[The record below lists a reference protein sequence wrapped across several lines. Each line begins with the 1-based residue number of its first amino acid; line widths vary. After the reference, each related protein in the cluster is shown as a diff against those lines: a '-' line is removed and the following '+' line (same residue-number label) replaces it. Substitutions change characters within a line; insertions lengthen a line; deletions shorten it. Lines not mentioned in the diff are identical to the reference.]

1 MTVDRLTD
9 GSATP
14 GPRTGNDYL
23 DQVAEEI
30 LALWNTASVI
40 TISGVSG
47 TNTITGTITP
57 PLISGF
63 LDGMNFILTPVAT
76 NTGAVTF
83 NGTAVVDAEGVALTA
98 GALRINSHVLLH
110 YDGGL
115 AKLVVV
121 GYAPAAVVPYGAK
134 LLRFQSVAAVASID
148 FVHGVSGVVLD
159 STYDSYIW
167 KINSAA
173 PVTDDVEAW
182 LRIGTGAG
190 PTYQT
195 ANYSW
200 YSHAVAS
207 NVAADVASTSD
218 SKIAMTRQSGTAD
231 VGNASGE
238 TFSATINFHDPDMN
252 QFFSLYGQASYRCA
266 SGVPGWS
273 VFNGTYNVQSA
284 ITALRFQF
292 ETGNI
297 ASATSA
303 LYGLTSS

>member
-1 MTVDRLTD
+1 MALDRLTD
-9 GSATP
+9 GSGTP
-14 GPRTGNDYL
+14 GPLTGNTYL

-30 LALWNTASVI
+30 LGLWNTASVI

-57 PLISGF
+57 ALISGF

-83 NGTAVVDAEGVALTA
+83 NGTAVVDAEGNALTT

-110 YDGGL
+110 YDGAL
-115 AKLVVV
+115 AKLVVI
-121 GYAPAAVVPYGAK
+121 GYAPAAVVPYGTK
-134 LLRFQSVAAVASID
+134 LLRYQSVSAVASID

-159 STYDSYIW
+159 STYDSYTLR
-167 KINSAA
+167 INSCV

-195 ANYSW
+195 ANYASW
-200 YSHAVAS
+200 WRGWLTAESSTGTNSAS
-207 NVAADVASTSD
+207 AM
-218 SKIAMTRQSGTAD
+218 IMTRSSGTTD
-231 VGNASGE
+231 VGNAAGE
-238 TFSATINFHDPDMN
+238 SFSATIEFSDPDIS
-252 QFFSLYGQASYRCA
+252 QFFSMTGSSRWRAASSNAAFGSLGGQY
-266 SGVPGWS
+266 
-273 VFNGTYNVQSA
+273 TVQSA
-284 ITALRFQF
+284 ITAVRFQF

-297 ASATSA
+297 ASGSAA
-303 LYGLTSS
+303 LYGHTSS